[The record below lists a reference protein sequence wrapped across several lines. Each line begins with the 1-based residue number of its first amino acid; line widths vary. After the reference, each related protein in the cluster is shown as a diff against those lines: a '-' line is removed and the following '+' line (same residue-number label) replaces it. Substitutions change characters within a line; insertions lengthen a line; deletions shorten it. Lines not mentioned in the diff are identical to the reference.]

1 MTLKIASKT
10 SLKTSSQ
17 IALRSLAVA
26 AALLVAPALVL
37 AHAPKVGANGGAQAD
52 AGSFHVELVPSGTTL
67 QVYLRDHSDKE
78 VASAGYKGTAI
89 FVIDGKPQRIPLTP
103 AGANKLTGT
112 SPIALPKEPKG
123 AVQITTP
130 TGSTVQAK
138 FQ

>member
-1 MTLKIASKT
+1 MTFTSKT
-10 SLKTSSQ
+10 SWTTSPR
-17 IALRSLAVA
+17 IALRAIAVA
-26 AALLVAPALVL
+26 AALLAVPALGL
-37 AHAPKVGANGGAQAD
+37 AHAPKVGANGGVQAD
-52 AGSFHVELVPSGTTL
+52 AGSFHVELVPDGTTL
-67 QVYLRDHSDKE
+67 VVYLRDHSDKE

-103 AGANKLTGT
+103 AGLNKLSGS
-112 SPIALPKEPKG
+112 SPVAMPKEPKG